1 MRRQTAAVAVVAA
14 AVPNESMEVEA
25 VASSDPL
32 AAAMPDDERSVSILS
47 AASSQMKS
55 PVGEGE
61 SGDGCREKSAGTP
74 GPLSVRRKRE
84 IRDQRDKRQLRS
96 GRNTSRA
103 GCREARYLVPAPPSL
118 FSFSFSSI
126 FGGPFE

>member
-47 AASSQMKS
+47 VASSQMKS

-61 SGDGCREKSAGTP
+61 SGDGCREKSAGTALFQL
-74 GPLSVRRKRE
+74 GARE
-84 IRDQRDKRQLRS
+84 KSERQKTI
-96 GRNTSRA
+96 NKQ
-103 GCREARYLVPAPPSL
+103 
-118 FSFSFSSI
+118 
-126 FGGPFE
+126 

>member
-1 MRRQTAAVAVVAA
+1 MAVVAA

-32 AAAMPDDERSVSILS
+32 AAAIPDDERSVSILS

-61 SGDGCREKSAGTP
+61 SGDGCREKSAGTALFQL
-74 GPLSVRRKRE
+74 GAREKSERQKTINKR
-84 IRDQRDKRQLRS
+84 
-96 GRNTSRA
+96 
-103 GCREARYLVPAPPSL
+103 
-118 FSFSFSSI
+118 
-126 FGGPFE
+126 